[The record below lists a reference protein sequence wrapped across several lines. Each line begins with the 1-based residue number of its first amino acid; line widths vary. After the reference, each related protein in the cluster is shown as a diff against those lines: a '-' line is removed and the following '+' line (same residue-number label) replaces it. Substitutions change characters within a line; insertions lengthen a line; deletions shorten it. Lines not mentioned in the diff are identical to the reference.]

1 MTQSQ
6 LKDEAS
12 SASHSEIYDGLTVT
26 HTPAPHH
33 VRVFAFLLD
42 VGFAAIGTYVFYIVG
57 VMVLSITAAGNA
69 IANKGEGEVAD
80 MFGSTAFITMVIIL
94 IVGGLLINSG
104 YFIYS
109 EHKNGT
115 TIGKR
120 LFGLRVVS
128 LDGRRL
134 TLGQV
139 VLRDLLRLV
148 DCWMV
153 IPGVISLIMNK
164 EHRRLGD
171 LVAGTMVVHSP
182 TQEAK
187 WSFLYL
193 AQDDYLVYFEK
204 LAPQP
209 VPPADGKEFLR
220 FAYPTMISNQRV
232 SISDADMG
240 RLNAMVAHY
249 VPKGAASGLSPDD
262 LRRFFAEHCHQ
273 CANRRQ

>member
-1 MTQSQ
+1 MTQSL
-6 LKDEAS
+6 LKDESPTATH
-12 SASHSEIYDGLTVT
+12 AEIYDGLTVT

-33 VRVFAFLLD
+33 VRLFAFLLD
-42 VGFAAIGTYVFYIVG
+42 VGFAAIGTYLFYIIG
-57 VMVLSITAAGNA
+57 VSVLTIVAAGGA
-69 IANKGEGEVAD
+69 MADKGEGEVAGI
-80 MFGSTAFITMVIIL
+80 FGSTAFVTMVIIL
-94 IVGGLLINSG
+94 VLGGLVINSG
-104 YFIYS
+104 YFIYN
-109 EHKNGT
+109 EYKKGMT
-115 TIGKR
+115 VGKR

-134 TLGQV
+134 TFGQV

-153 IPGVISLIMNK
+153 IPGVIALIMNK

-171 LVAGTMVVHSP
+171 LVAGTMVVYSP

-204 LAPQP
+204 LAPKP
-209 VPPADGKEFLR
+209 VPPEDGKAFLR
-220 FAYPTMISNQRV
+220 FAYPTMISRQRV
-232 SISDADMG
+232 AVSDADFE

-249 VPKGAASGLSPDD
+249 VPNGAASGLSPDD

-273 CANRRQ
+273 CANRRP